1 MLSCIWPLPFLGNDV
16 GGILLLGLGKPE
28 QLDMN
33 ESRGGVFYIRIH
45 AIRCLHT
52 YRIVCL
58 GCVNPPPDSLSTQ
71 PGSHFAPRRGSHYYE
86 VTLNLDLTLS
96 S

>member
-1 MLSCIWPLPFLGNDV
+1 MLSCIWPLPFLGNGV

-28 QLDMN
+28 QPDMN

-52 YRIVCL
+52 YRIV
-58 GCVNPPPDSLSTQ
+58 GKRQKSG
-71 PGSHFAPRRGSHYYE
+71 PGLREPAS
-86 VTLNLDLTLS
+86 
-96 S
+96 